1 MRNIMIKNKGFT
13 LIELMITVA
22 IIGILAAIAYPSYQ
36 EHVLKTRRALA
47 QGCILELAQYMERY
61 YTTNMTFVGAV
72 PPNTSCVSDLAG
84 KYNFTSGGIAAT
96 TYTLTAAPLSP
107 QDQDLCKT
115 MTINELGVKTTTGA
129 AGCW

>member
-1 MRNIMIKNKGFT
+1 MIKNKGFT
-13 LIELMITVA
+13 LIELMIVLA
-22 IIGILAAIAYPSYQ
+22 IIAILAAIAYPSYQ

-47 QGCILELAQYMERY
+47 QGCVLELAQYMERY

-72 PPNTSCVSDLAG
+72 LPNTSCTSDLAG

-96 TYTLTAAPLSP
+96 TYILTATPVSP

-115 MTINELGVKTTTGA
+115 MKINELGVKTTTGL